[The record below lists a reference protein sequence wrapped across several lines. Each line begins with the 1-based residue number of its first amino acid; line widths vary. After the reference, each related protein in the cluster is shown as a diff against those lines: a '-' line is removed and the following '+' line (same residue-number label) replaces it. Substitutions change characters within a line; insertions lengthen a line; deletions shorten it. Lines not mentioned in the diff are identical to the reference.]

1 MLNPR
6 RMNKDLKKIVWLAS
20 YPKSGNTWFR
30 VFLTNL
36 FSDRESP
43 VSINELHSTPIASS
57 RSLFDNHAGVSS
69 SDLSQE
75 EIDELRPEIYRK
87 IATEAN
93 DPVFHKVHDAWGLT
107 SSGKPV
113 FPADV
118 TRAVLYF
125 IRNPLDVTVSFAFH
139 GNKRPGEMVNE
150 VNNPDN
156 AFCHKPGRL
165 YNQLLQPLSDWSG
178 HVSSWVDDSGL
189 PVHVVRY
196 EDMLTD
202 TFNIFRNAL
211 GFAGIH
217 KSDQEIRN
225 ATQASDLRT
234 LSEMEQKEGFRE
246 KPIGMNA
253 FFREGRSGTWIEHLD
268 ELTVSKL
275 IEKHRTMMERFGYL
289 EQK

>member
-1 MLNPR
+1 
-6 RMNKDLKKIVWLAS
+6 MNEDLKKIVWLAS

-36 FSDRESP
+36 FSDQEAP
-43 VSINELHSTPIASS
+43 ASINELHSTPIASS
-57 RSLFDNHAGVSS
+57 RSLFDDHAGVSS

-75 EIDELRPEIYRK
+75 EIDELRPEVYRK
-87 IATEAN
+87 LAGEAT

-107 SSGKPV
+107 PSGKPV
-113 FPADV
+113 FPAEI

-139 GNKRPGEMVNE
+139 GNKHPGEMVEE

-156 AFCHKPGRL
+156 AFCNKPRRL

-178 HVSSWVDDSGL
+178 HVSSWVDGSGL
-189 PVHVVRY
+189 PVHVLRY

-202 TFNIFRNAL
+202 TFATFREAL
-211 GFAGIH
+211 QFTGID
-217 KSDQEIRN
+217 KSDAAIR
-225 ATQASDLRT
+225 AAIAASDLRA
-234 LSEMEQKEGFRE
+234 LAEMEQREGFRE
-246 KPIGMNA
+246 KPIGMKA
-253 FFREGRSGTWIEHLD
+253 FFREGKSGSWREHLD
-268 ELTVSKL
+268 ASSVNKL
-275 IEKHRTMMERFGYL
+275 VKKHRAMMERFGYL

>member
-1 MLNPR
+1 
-6 RMNKDLKKIVWLAS
+6 MNKDLKKIVWLAS

-36 FSDRESP
+36 FSDREIP
-43 VSINELHSTPIASS
+43 VSINELHSTPSASS
-57 RSLFDNHAGVSS
+57 RLLFDDHAGVSS
-69 SDLSQE
+69 SDLALE
-75 EIDELRPEIYRK
+75 EINELRPEIYRN
-87 IATEAN
+87 IAAEAN

-107 SSGKPV
+107 PSGKPI
-113 FPADV
+113 FPEDV

-139 GNKRPGEMVNE
+139 GNKRPGEMVDE

-156 AFCHKPGRL
+156 AFCQKPSRL

-189 PVHVVRY
+189 PVHVVWY

-202 TFNIFRNAL
+202 TFSTFREAL
-211 GFAGIH
+211 RMSGID
-217 KSDQEIRN
+217 KGDAEIR
-225 ATQASDLRT
+225 AAIAASDLGT
-234 LSEMEQKEGFRE
+234 LAEMEQKEGFRE

-253 FFREGRSGTWIEHLD
+253 FFREGKSGSWREHLD
-268 ELTVSKL
+268 TSSVNKL
-275 IEKHRTMMERFGYL
+275 VKKHHVMMARFGYL